1 MKEMKEMKEMKD
13 MNVDYRNNDEILE
26 EKQPLWTKPFVVLAG
41 SNFLVSLNLLMI
53 TPALPAYVKDAY
65 QADNM
70 TVSFVVSLFALSA
83 IVTRLFAGRF
93 FDRFQ
98 AMSILIAG
106 LLIYALSTGAYAFV
120 PSLALFMLVRMIY
133 GAGFG
138 ITSTALGTLATRIIP
153 PRRMGEGMGY
163 YGLSSSLSMAIAP
176 IIGLWLLQSY
186 GYEYLIGTTFVLIII
201 IFPMLPLL
209 RSAKAPTSQA
219 TIRPQGSWID
229 RRALLPCTL
238 NFLVTI
244 TYGGIL
250 SFITM
255 FGQERGIANVSLFF
269 LCNAISIL
277 VVRTFAGRL
286 YDSKG
291 HFAVVPAGGIMLAAS
306 LVVLAYSASTGMLC
320 LAAAMYGLGYG
331 SLQPAFQAWAVQRVP
346 ADQHAAATG
355 MFYNSIDLGVALGS
369 LLLGAVASVTTYSN
383 MYLVSSLSAVLLLLI
398 YAFALLRARAS
409 RMSGRDE
416 ATASAT

>member
-1 MKEMKEMKEMKD
+1 MRANIAKS
-13 MNVDYRNNDEILE
+13 EIQSE
-26 EKQPLWTKPFVVLAG
+26 VRQPLWTKSFIVLAG

-53 TPALPAYVKDAY
+53 TPALPAYVKEAY
-65 QADNM
+65 QADSM

-106 LLIYALSTGAYAFV
+106 LLIFALSTGAYAYV
-120 PSLALFMLVRMIY
+120 PSLTLFMLIRMIY

-138 ITSTALGTLATRIIP
+138 IASTALGTLATRIIP

-163 YGLSSSLSMAIAP
+163 FGLSNSLSMAIAP
-176 IIGLWLLQSY
+176 IIGLWLLQSF

-209 RSAKAPTSQA
+209 KNRKAKTIHA
-219 TIRPQGSWID
+219 TVRTTGSWID
-229 RRALLPCTL
+229 RRALLPCIL
-238 NFLVTI
+238 NFMVTI

-255 FGQERGIANVSLFF
+255 FGQEKEIGHVSLFF
-269 LCNAISIL
+269 LFNAISIL
-277 VVRTFAGRL
+277 VVRTFAGKL

-291 HFAVVPAGGIMLAAS
+291 HIAVVPAGGIVLAVS
-306 LVVLAYSASTGMLC
+306 LVVLAYSTSTWMLC
-320 LAAAMYGLGYG
+320 TAAILYGLGYG

-346 ADQHAAATG
+346 ADRHAAATG
-355 MFYNSIDLGVALGS
+355 MFYNSIDLGVAIGS
-369 LLLGAVASVTTYSN
+369 LALGAVASVTTYSN
-383 MYLVSSLSAVLLLLI
+383 TYLVSSMSAVILLLI
-398 YAFALLRARAS
+398 YMSVGIRGRAAQFAGKESTDVAS
-409 RMSGRDE
+409 I
-416 ATASAT
+416 SAAK

>member
-1 MKEMKEMKEMKD
+1 MRANIEKC
-13 MNVDYRNNDEILE
+13 NPQSE
-26 EKQPLWTKPFVVLAG
+26 ERQPLWTKSFIVLAG

-53 TPALPAYVKDAY
+53 TPALPAYVKEAY
-65 QADNM
+65 YADSV

-138 ITSTALGTLATRIIP
+138 IASTALGTLATRIIP

-163 YGLSSSLSMAIAP
+163 YGLSNSLSMAIAP
-176 IIGLWLLQSY
+176 IIGLWLLQSF

-209 RSAKAPTSQA
+209 KNRKTAKSHA
-219 TIRPQGSWID
+219 TVRATGSWID
-229 RRALLPCTL
+229 RRALLPCIL

-255 FGQERGIANVSLFF
+255 FGEEKGIGHVSLFF
-269 LCNAISIL
+269 LFNAISIL
-277 VVRTFAGRL
+277 VVRTFAGKL

-291 HFAVVPAGGIMLAAS
+291 HIAVVPAGGIVLAVS
-306 LVVLAYSASTGMLC
+306 LVVLAYSTSTWMLC
-320 LAAAMYGLGYG
+320 AAAILYGLGYG

-346 ADQHAAATG
+346 ADRHAAATG
-355 MFYNSIDLGVALGS
+355 MFYNSIDLGVAIGS
-369 LLLGAVASVTTYSN
+369 LALGAIASVTTYSN
-383 MYLVSSLSAVLLLLI
+383 TYLVSSMSAVILLLI
-398 YAFALLRARAS
+398 YMSVVMRDRAS
-409 RMSGRDE
+409 QFGGKESTDG
-416 ATASAT
+416 TSISAAK